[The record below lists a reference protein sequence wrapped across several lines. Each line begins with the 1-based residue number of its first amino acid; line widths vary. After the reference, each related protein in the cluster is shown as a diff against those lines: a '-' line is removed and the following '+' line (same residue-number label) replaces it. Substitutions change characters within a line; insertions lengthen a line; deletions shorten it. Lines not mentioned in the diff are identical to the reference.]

1 MTLPWILQWP
11 GILFPT
17 IGLFIAALAVLI
29 GIVVHETHDTV
40 KTVAAILHV
49 SESDTND
56 IRLTW
61 GPFPFWMP
69 GTIAISVC
77 IPVRTV
83 PTIRNFEDATDV
95 AGQLMDVLEMTDA
108 EPPALHRRIWNWKFT
123 R

>member
-1 MTLPWILQWP
+1 MSLPWILQWP
-11 GILFPT
+11 GILFPAT
-17 IGLFIAALAVLI
+17 GLLIAALAVLI

-49 SESDTND
+49 SESDIND

-69 GTIAISVC
+69 GTIAVSVHV
-77 IPVRTV
+77 PVRAA

-108 EPPALHRRIWNWKFT
+108 EPPTLHRRIWNWKFT